1 MGCRRAPSLESF
13 SSLIADIHDA
23 GVDEAGWPAA
33 LRRLGSLFNAP
44 RAMIWMQD
52 KAGGTRAMHMLERD
66 DRITRDYFEHY
77 GRGDLLRRAITGAP
91 AGTVLTNDMVVPR
104 SEFVRTEFYADFAAP
119 HGLIDCIQ
127 ARVFDIASSNLSGC
141 LGVAISSSLKSGVFE
156 REHVRLLAL
165 LLPHLGRAM
174 QMQLR
179 LARLG
184 VERDCALEALDRLR
198 HGVLVVDAQAWVLHA
213 NSAAEAI
220 LRKGD
225 GLDVEPVGRQLR
237 ASAPGQTNVLRRFV
251 TQAAMGPPFRTGTLA
266 CSGSTAP
273 GKRRSCFASSRCAPR
288 RLGTCPCSR
297 RRSCCSASRSTRRRR
312 RFWRPCARFT
322 ASPRREAAVAGRIG
336 QAEAVEAA
344 AAAMRITPATLRW
357 HLQRV
362 LEKTGTAR
370 QAELVRL
377 VEHLDLVGVRPGS
390 RPRLTQA
397 SA

>member
-1 MGCRRAPSLESF
+1 MGCRRAPSLESL

-66 DRITRDYFEHY
+66 DRITRDYFEHH

-141 LGVAISSSLKSGVFE
+141 LGIAISSSLKSGVFE

-198 HGVLVVDAQAWVLHA
+198 HGVLVVDAQARVLHA

-220 LRKGD
+220 LRKED
-225 GLDVEPVGRQLR
+225 GLGVEPVGRQLR
-237 ASAPGQTNVLRRFV
+237 AS
-251 TQAAMGPPFRTGTLA
+251 
-266 CSGSTAP
+266 AP

-288 RLGTCPCSR
+288 RLGTCPCIR
-297 RRSCCSASRSTRRRR
+297 RRSCCSASRSTRCRR

-322 ASPRREAAVAGRIG
+322 ASPRR
-336 QAEAVEAA
+336 
-344 AAAMRITPATLRW
+344 
-357 HLQRV
+357 
-362 LEKTGTAR
+362 
-370 QAELVRL
+370 
-377 VEHLDLVGVRPGS
+377 RPPWPGASGKPRPS
-390 RPRLTQA
+390 RPRRRPCASRRPRCAGTCSASSRKRARPARRSLCALLNAWTLWA
-397 SA
+397 SARDHAPV